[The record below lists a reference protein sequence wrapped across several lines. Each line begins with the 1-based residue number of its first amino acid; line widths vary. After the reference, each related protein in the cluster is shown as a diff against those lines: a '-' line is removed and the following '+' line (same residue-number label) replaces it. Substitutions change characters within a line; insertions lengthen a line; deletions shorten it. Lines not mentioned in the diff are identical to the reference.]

1 MNLLRLFYLSIL
13 ITSRQSLE
21 PTERIVQAGKK
32 KLVLDHV
39 IVQKM
44 DDEEGGGDVRSILT
58 YGALALFDETAAA
71 REITCTL

>member
-1 MNLLRLFYLSIL
+1 
-13 ITSRQSLE
+13 
-21 PTERIVQAGKK
+21 
-32 KLVLDHV
+32 
-39 IVQKM
+39 M